1 MQDLIDQVLNRL
13 PRYTSCKEN
22 PFEGK
27 VKAPMSAR
35 ESDSSEDKCVICLE
49 RCRSAG
55 QLLSAASILD
65 KQEIGVLMNCG
76 QQCG

>member
-1 MQDLIDQVLNRL
+1 MQDLIEQVLTRL
-13 PRYTSCKEN
+13 PRYTRSEN
-22 PFEGK
+22 LFEGK